1 MQVIQTILIALICAA
16 SLSSVFFSLRSRRSM
31 DAVLKGLYAARMN
44 ISMGFMLIFIAVIQ
58 MTMFTGSTVRVI
70 VGSVLLCLG
79 AFNLFA
85 GLRNHASFQRLLA
98 ERGVNS

>member
-1 MQVIQTILIALICAA
+1 
-16 SLSSVFFSLRSRRSM
+16 
-31 DAVLKGLYAARMN
+31 MN

-98 ERGVNS
+98 ERGVKARVLDKAARFIVSDTALKEFSK